1 MLPIYMLVV
10 MPVSLVSPVACQVFS
25 NLANGSCSVVWD
37 TIVYTEWIQQ
47 GSPRWSA
54 NPAYWTVYQ

>member
-1 MLPIYMLVV
+1 
-10 MPVSLVSPVACQVFS
+10 VSLVSPVACQVFS